1 MSEYVT
7 AQDLKAWDMLAGT
20 DARPNHGQAKREP
33 KEPRKMPARESKPRV
48 SSPVRLENARQYAKT
63 ISQVDAVNKALEIV
77 TVKLGYDLTTA
88 TTIAT
93 KKARRDGW
101 HTFCLLIKILYKDFT
116 LRGVS
121 DAISVPN
128 APCREVLGNM
138 FMACR
143 EECPHSENELRKLLG
158 V

>member
-1 MSEYVT
+1 M
-7 AQDLKAWDMLAGT
+7 
-20 DARPNHGQAKREP
+20 
-33 KEPRKMPARESKPRV
+33 
-48 SSPVRLENARQYAKT
+48 RLENARQYAKT
-63 ISQVDAVNKALEIV
+63 ISQAEAVSKALEIV

-88 TTIAT
+88 TTTAT

-128 APCREVLGNM
+128 APCREALGNM

-143 EECPHSENELRKLLG
+143 DECPHSESELKKLI
-158 V
+158 